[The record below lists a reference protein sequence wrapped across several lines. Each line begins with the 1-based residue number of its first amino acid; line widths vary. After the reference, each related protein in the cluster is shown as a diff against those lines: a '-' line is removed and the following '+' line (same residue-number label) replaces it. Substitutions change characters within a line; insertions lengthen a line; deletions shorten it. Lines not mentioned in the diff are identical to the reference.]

1 MNPRPSFEEW
11 LVEQDYDK
19 LLWEYKQVL
28 KELLDKNKPED
39 KNINQTAA
47 TM

>member
-1 MNPRPSFEEW
+1 MKPRPNFEEW

-28 KELLDKNKPED
+28 QEILDKK
-39 KNINQTAA
+39 KQ
-47 TM
+47 